1 MSQAEPP
8 DLLVDPSAVVHT
20 TAIVDLPAQ
29 IGARTRIWHFVHVMA
44 GARIGRDCSL
54 GQGCFVGGAATIGDR
69 VRVQNGVSVF
79 DGVMLEE
86 DVFCGPNVVFT
97 NVRYPRAHVS
107 RRHEY
112 ARTVVRRGASIG
124 ANSTI
129 LPGVTIGEYAFVGA
143 GAVVTR
149 DVGDFVLVVGAPA
162 RPAGWMSRHGEPL
175 SFDAAGRA
183 TCPTT
188 GDEYVK
194 DAEGRV
200 RLLGQESGSS

>member
-1 MSQAEPP
+1 MKGADVPE
-8 DLLVDPSAVVHT
+8 LVLDPSAMVHS
-20 TAIVDLPAQ
+20 TAVIDLPVG

-54 GQGCFVGGAATIGDR
+54 GQGCYVGGAAKIGDG
-69 VRVQNGVSVF
+69 VRIQNGVSVF
-79 DGVMLEE
+79 DGVTLED

-107 RRHEY
+107 RRNEY
-112 ARTVVRRGASIG
+112 GQTLVRRGATIG

-129 LPGVTIGEYAFVGA
+129 LPGVTIGEHAFVGA

-149 DVGDFVLVVGAPA
+149 NVDDFVLVVGSPA
-162 RPAGWMSRHGEPL
+162 HPAGWMSRHGEPL
-175 SFDAAGRA
+175 TFDSVGRA

-188 GDEYVK
+188 GEAYEK
-194 DAEGRV
+194 DAGGRV
-200 RLLGQESGSS
+200 RVLGPKDGSL